1 MISHFRLARPVSD
14 LVRTD
19 AMYRAGLGL
28 IRLGYFKD
36 HEGFDGI
43 MLGMPGGDYHFE
55 FTYCRFHPV
64 IPAPTPEDLLV
75 FYIPDPKAW
84 EQRCGALLGA
94 GFVEV
99 NSMNPYWARDGRT
112 FRDADGYRLV
122 IQCASWID
130 NPEV

>member
-75 FYIPDPKAW
+75 FLYSGP
-84 EQRCGALLGA
+84 ESMGAAL
-94 GFVEV
+94 
-99 NSMNPYWARDGRT
+99 
-112 FRDADGYRLV
+112 
-122 IQCASWID
+122 
-130 NPEV
+130 